1 MVKNDNIRIKK
12 REAYFFLFGFGSLL
26 AVLLG
31 IFLIAL
37 PFLMSL
43 EGSALLL
50 LPIIGS
56 LVLVVGGAF
65 YALVVYRG
73 LKPKDALIITNK
85 GFTNCLLGGKDGVY
99 VEWTGVTSMKVFG
112 LTKSPMLGLSL
123 ADNDAY
129 LASLSGGALKDAR
142 ANVDLGLPIIS
153 IAQRDVFLQIGEL
166 KNLFSRMIKGAL
178 SWEHYSA
185 QGKKN
190 EDEQVS
196 DAPAFTP
203 AVQEEPA
210 AKSEVQEEA
219 TAEQEEVAVQ
229 EEQAVEQPAA
239 KTAEFPFEKTR
250 VVETP
255 ENDSIALEDEDEEE

>member
-12 REAYFFLFGFGSLL
+12 KEAYFFLYGFGSLL
-26 AVLLG
+26 TVLLG

-37 PFLMSL
+37 PFLLEL

-56 LVLVVGGAF
+56 LVLVVGGIL

-129 LASLSGGALKDAR
+129 LATLDGSALKDAR
-142 ANVDLGLPIIS
+142 ANVDLGLPIIA
-153 IAQRDVFLQIGEL
+153 IAQRDVFVQIGEL
-166 KNLFSRMIKGAL
+166 KNLFSRMIKGAI

-185 QGKKN
+185 QGKKT
-190 EDEQVS
+190 EEEQTA
-196 DAPAFTP
+196 APAFTP
-203 AVQEEPA
+203 AVQEETVSAEDTTLVSETPA
-210 AKSEVQEEA
+210 K
-219 TAEQEEVAVQ
+219 
-229 EEQAVEQPAA
+229 EQPAE

-250 VVETP
+250 VVEAP
-255 ENDSIALEDEDEEE
+255 EDDAISLEDTDDEE

>member
-12 REAYFFLFGFGSLL
+12 KEAYFFLYGFGSLL
-26 AVLLG
+26 TVLLG
-31 IFLIAL
+31 IFLIGL
-37 PFLMSL
+37 PFLLEL

-56 LVLVVGGAF
+56 LVLVVGGIL

-129 LASLSGGALKDAR
+129 LATLDGSALKDAR
-142 ANVDLGLPIIS
+142 ANVDLGLPIIA
-153 IAQRDVFLQIGEL
+153 IAQRDVFVQISEL
-166 KNLFSRMIKGAL
+166 KNLFSRMIKGAI

-185 QGKKN
+185 QGKKSD
-190 EDEQVS
+190 DEHTA

-203 AVQEEPA
+203 AVQEEAVP
-210 AKSEVQEEA
+210 
-219 TAEQEEVAVQ
+219 AEQVSPISETPSQ
-229 EEQAVEQPAA
+229 EQPAS
-239 KTAEFPFEKTR
+239 KTADFPFEKTR
-250 VVETP
+250 VVESP
-255 ENDSIALEDEDEEE
+255 EDDAISLEDADDEK

>member
-12 REAYFFLFGFGSLL
+12 KEANFFLYGFGSLL
-26 AVLLG
+26 LVLLG
-31 IFLIAL
+31 IFLIGL
-37 PFLMSL
+37 PFLL
-43 EGSALLL
+43 EMEGAALLL

-56 LVLVVGGAF
+56 LVLVVGGIL

-99 VEWTGVTSMKVFG
+99 VEWTGITSMKVFG

-129 LASLSGGALKDAR
+129 LASLDGSALKDAR

-166 KNLFSRMIKGAL
+166 KNLFSRMIKGAI
-178 SWEHYSA
+178 SWENYSA
-185 QGKKN
+185 QGKKS
-190 EDEQVS
+190 EAEHPAE
-196 DAPAFTP
+196 APAFTP
-203 AVQEEPA
+203 AVQEEA
-210 AKSEVQEEA
+210 AL
-219 TAEQEEVAVQ
+219 AEQESTDKE
-229 EEQAVEQPAA
+229 PAA
-239 KTAEFPFEKTR
+239 KTAEYELQKTQ
-250 VVETP
+250 TATSP
-255 ENDSIALEDEDEEE
+255 EEESIVLDDTDEE

>member
-12 REAYFFLFGFGSLL
+12 KDSNFFLFGFGSLL
-26 AVLLG
+26 GILLG

-37 PFLMSL
+37 PFLKEMNDT
-43 EGSALLL
+43 AILL
-50 LPIIGS
+50 LPILGS
-56 LVLVVGGAF
+56 LVLVAGGIC

-99 VEWTGVTSMKVFG
+99 VEWTSVTSMKVFG

-123 ADNDAY
+123 ADNDSY
-129 LASLSGGALKDAR
+129 LATLDGGALKEAR
-142 ANVDLGLPIIS
+142 SNVELGLPIIA

-166 KNLFSRMIKGAL
+166 KNLFSRMIKGAI
-178 SWEHYSA
+178 SWENYSA
-185 QGKKN
+185 QGKKT
-190 EDEQVS
+190 EEETP
-196 DAPAFTP
+196 APTFTP
-203 AVQEEPA
+203 AAQEEPA
-210 AKSEVQEEA
+210 
-219 TAEQEEVAVQ
+219 
-229 EEQAVEQPAA
+229 PAA

-255 ENDSIALEDEDEEE
+255 ADESITLEDADDEE

>member
-12 REAYFFLFGFGSLL
+12 KEAYFFLYGFGSLL
-26 AVLLG
+26 TVLLG

-37 PFLMSL
+37 PFLLEL

-56 LVLVVGGAF
+56 LVLVVGGTL

-129 LASLSGGALKDAR
+129 LATLDGSALKDAR
-142 ANVDLGLPIIS
+142 ANVDLGLPIIA
-153 IAQRDVFLQIGEL
+153 IAQRDVFVQIGEL
-166 KNLFSRMIKGAL
+166 KNLFSRMIKGAI

-185 QGKKN
+185 QGKKSD
-190 EDEQVS
+190 DEHTA

-203 AVQEEPA
+203 AVQEEAVSAEHVSSVSESPA
-210 AKSEVQEEA
+210 EK
-219 TAEQEEVAVQ
+219 
-229 EEQAVEQPAA
+229 QPLA

-250 VVETP
+250 VVESP
-255 ENDSIALEDEDEEE
+255 EDDAIALEDEDDEA

>member
-12 REAYFFLFGFGSLL
+12 KEANFFLYGFGSLL
-26 AVLLG
+26 TVLLG

-37 PFLMSL
+37 PFLL
-43 EGSALLL
+43 ELNGTALLL

-56 LVLVVGGAF
+56 LVLVVGGIL
-65 YALVVYRG
+65 YAMVVYRG

-99 VEWTGVTSMKVFG
+99 VEWTGITSMKVFG

-129 LASLSGGALKDAR
+129 LASLDGGALKDAR
-142 ANVDLGLPIIS
+142 ANVDLGLPIIA
-153 IAQRDVFLQIGEL
+153 IAQRDVFLQINEL
-166 KNLFSRMIKGAL
+166 KNLFSRMIKGAI

-185 QGKKN
+185 QGKKSE
-190 EDEQVS
+190 EDRTDSET
-196 DAPAFTP
+196 PAFTP
-203 AVQEEPA
+203 AVQEE
-210 AKSEVQEEA
+210 
-219 TAEQEEVAVQ
+219 TAEAKAVSHLSDAPAEEP
-229 EEQAVEQPAA
+229 PAA

-250 VVETP
+250 VVESP
-255 ENDSIALEDEDEEE
+255 EDDAIALEDEDDEE

>member
-12 REAYFFLFGFGSLL
+12 KEAYFFLYGFGSLL
-26 AVLLG
+26 TVLLG
-31 IFLIAL
+31 IFLIGL
-37 PFLMSL
+37 PFLLEL

-56 LVLVVGGAF
+56 LVLVVGGIL

-129 LASLSGGALKDAR
+129 LATLDGSALKDAR
-142 ANVDLGLPIIS
+142 ANVDLGLPIIA
-153 IAQRDVFLQIGEL
+153 IAQRDVFVQISEL
-166 KNLFSRMIKGAL
+166 KNLFSRMIKGAI

-185 QGKKN
+185 QGKKS
-190 EDEQVS
+190 DDKHTA

-203 AVQEEPA
+203 AVQEEAVPA
-210 AKSEVQEEA
+210 ENVAPVSETPSQ
-219 TAEQEEVAVQ
+219 
-229 EEQAVEQPAA
+229 EQPAA

-250 VVETP
+250 VVESP
-255 ENDSIALEDEDEEE
+255 EEDAISLEDTDDEE